1 MEQKVGLLPRIPD
14 DGALGKDASPQDG
27 NQKGD
32 YSQAAVGN
40 PRQVHRRWVSN

>member
-1 MEQKVGLLPRIPD
+1 MEEKVGLFTRVFQ
-14 DGALGKDASPQDG
+14 DGALGKDASPQDD

-40 PRQVHRRWVSN
+40 PRQPHRRWASN